1 MLGDSE
7 LAEHSQAAFRLSLV
21 MSKQPDPHLPV

>member
-7 LAEHSQAAFRLSLV
+7 LAEHSQAQYRVTLV
-21 MSKQPDPHLPV
+21 MSKNPDRRLPV

>member
-7 LAEHSQAAFRLSLV
+7 LAEHSQALYRVTLG
-21 MSKQPDPHLPV
+21 MSKNPDRRLPV

>member
-7 LAEHSQAAFRLSLV
+7 LAGHSQAQYRVTLV
-21 MSKQPDPHLPV
+21 MSKNPDGRL

>member
-7 LAEHSQAAFRLSLV
+7 LAEHSQALYRLTPV
-21 MSKQPDPHLPV
+21 MSKDPDRLLPL

>member
-7 LAEHSQAAFRLSLV
+7 LAEHSQALYRLTPVL
-21 MSKQPDPHLPV
+21 SKDPDRLLPL

>member
-7 LAEHSQAAFRLSLV
+7 LAEHSQALYRVTLV
-21 MSKQPDPHLPV
+21 MSKDPDRRLPL